1 MARGVTS
8 SPCACRV
15 LRVCARCGAVR
26 ARSRIGH
33 LLVPEDAVNSPLA
46 CAYLRVGYK
55 LPLRMQVVRRLRVV
69 RCVVPPNCRIAAKC
83 LPREVRVLPRP
94 PRVRAVHRACCRC
107 RCRGLG
113 PGDGVR
119 VAPETDDVA
128 LPSPVESPVALHLP
142 ALPIPPKSRGQSPP
156 PHGRGF
162 CMACRDATQRLHR
175 HAFPVIWKR
184 TIQR

>member
-33 LLVPEDAVNSPLA
+33 LLVPEDAVNSPPA

-55 LPLRMQVVRRLRVV
+55 LPPPRMQVVRRLRVV
-69 RCVVPPNCRIAAKC
+69 RCAVPPNCRIAAKC

-94 PRVRAVHRACCRC
+94 PRVRAVHRARCRC

-142 ALPIPPKSRGQSPP
+142 ALPIPPKSGRPGSAAS
-156 PHGRGF
+156 HGRGF
-162 CMACRDATQRLHR
+162 CVVCRDATPRLHW
-175 HAFPVIWKR
+175 HTFPIWKR
-184 TIQR
+184 T